1 MANYPAEIELSSDE
15 EERLKS
21 FLDTELLNHYM
32 EKQPFDEDLKR
43 WQTDYWAKPNTA
55 RQTFPFDGA
64 ANLIIPLTAIC
75 VEAIHARNMTTM
87 FALPQFVSCK
97 TINPDWDDSA
107 HPVESALDHVMLQDV
122 GIRRKLDSVLLE
134 IEKFGSGIAKA
145 GYERVVK
152 TAVRT
157 DYNGRE
163 QEFDVVIKDGPCVDP
178 VSMGRFLMPYSDL
191 DPQMAYWLGEEH
203 AATPYQIKQYE
214 ESGFFRSGTIA
225 VLRQY
230 VARSAI
236 GTYGVERRFQ
246 RQQEELEHRPAQW
259 PKFIDWC
266 EIWMGW
272 NIESKEPVTASY
284 MGASTSG
291 KEKEIVVHYHRAS
304 RHIMSCRYNWNKDL
318 HRNYRIGVYQPVEH
332 RWAGIGIC
340 KQNEQFQKEITT
352 QHRQRIDNATLA
364 NMRMFKINKLSGYGK
379 GEPIFPGKIWFLDD
393 MDHLDTIQ
401 MGEIYPSAYNN
412 EQATLQYSQ
421 QRTGVNDTILG
432 APQVGTP
439 GTATSDLARIQEGN
453 KKFDYY
459 YENIKEFVSGITLDV
474 ACNWAQ
480 FGPKTP
486 LLYTNMEDG
495 DKVLRFFSQPA
506 DLIRNQLLLQI
517 RAAGQQQNKIL
528 DRQNW
533 QAAAAILGQYYTQLI
548 QLAQLLQNPQLLQ
561 EIGGHAIAGATEAIQ
576 QIMES
581 YDIRNINRIIPLDL
595 LRLAKNGAATQNNGA
610 QGSPALP
617 PGSPPAGGPA
627 GGPPGLTPPPGLPS
641 GPVPP
646 AQSPPA
652 IGAAVGAG
660 GIPGQGF

>member
-1 MANYPAEIELSSDE
+1 MPNYPREIRLDE
-15 EERLKS
+15 DTEERLKS
-21 FLDTELLNHYM
+21 FLDVELLNHYM

-43 WQTDYWAKPNTA
+43 WQTDYWAKPNTE

-64 ANLIIPLTAIC
+64 ANLIIPLTAIS

-97 TINPDWDDSA
+97 TVNPDWDDYA
-107 HPVESALDHVMLQDV
+107 HPVEQALDHVIVQDV
-122 GIRRKLDSVLLE
+122 EIKRKMDSCLLE

-145 GYERVVK
+145 GYERLVK

-157 DYNGRE
+157 RMDGSE
-163 QEFDVVIKDGPCVDP
+163 EEFDVIIRDGPCVDP
-178 VSMGRFLMPYSDL
+178 VSIGRFLMPYSDM

-214 ESGFFRSGTIA
+214 ESGFFRPGTID
-225 VLRQY
+225 VLKQY
-230 VARSAI
+230 VVRSAI

-259 PKFIDWC
+259 PKYIDWN

-272 NIESKEPVTASY
+272 DVDQT
-284 MGASTSG
+284 G

-318 HRNYRIGVYQPVEH
+318 HRAYRIGIYQPVEH

-364 NMRMFKINKLSGYGK
+364 NMRMYKINKLSNYGK

-393 MDHLDTIQ
+393 MDHLETVQ
-401 MGEIYPSAYNN
+401 MADVYPSSYND

-432 APQVGTP
+432 SPQVGTP

-459 YENIKEFVSGITLDV
+459 YSNIKDFVSGIVLDV
-474 ACNWAQ
+474 ACAWAQ
-480 FGPKTP
+480 FGPRTP
-486 LLYTNMEDG
+486 LIYFNMEDG
-495 DKVLRFFSQPA
+495 DKVRRFFSQPA

-517 RAAGQQQNKIL
+517 KAAGQQQNKIL

-533 QAAAAILGQYYTQLI
+533 QQAAAIIGQYYTQLI
-548 QLAQLLQNPQLLQ
+548 QLSQLLQNQQLTQ
-561 EIGGHAIAGATEAIQ
+561 EIGKHAIAGATEAIQ
-576 QIMES
+576 QILES
-581 YDIRNINRIIPLDL
+581 YDIRNINRIIPMDL
-595 LRLAKNGAATQNNGA
+595 LQLAKNGATPQANGPS
-610 QGSPALP
+610 GGGALP
-617 PGSPPAGGPA
+617 PGAPPQGGPA
-627 GGPPGLTPPPGLPS
+627 GGPPGPVAPPNIYGTPSIPQQ
-641 GPVPP
+641 P
-646 AQSPPA
+646 ALAS
-652 IGAAVGAG
+652 GAATGS
-660 GIPGQGF
+660 INTPGPGF